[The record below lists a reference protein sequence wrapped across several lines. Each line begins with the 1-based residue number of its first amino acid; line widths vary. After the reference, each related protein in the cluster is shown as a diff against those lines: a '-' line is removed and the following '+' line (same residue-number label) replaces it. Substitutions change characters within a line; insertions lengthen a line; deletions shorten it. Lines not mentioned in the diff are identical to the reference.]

1 MSTQQRIFE
10 LDALRGFSLLGIVLM
25 NILTFSMPYEESFL
39 PDLVKGI
46 DQSILRVITLLV
58 ISSFYP
64 IFTFLFGYSLAIM
77 YKHSQRRAMKYY
89 PFIYRRLTFLL
100 ILGALHGFLLFS
112 GDILFSYAF
121 TGMIAVLCIKKS
133 SKKLF
138 KIGVILYAI
147 KVFILILPTFLVTY
161 LDDPYSTIN
170 ISGFNV
176 SEIVNLKQSGE
187 YFNYLKVNVIENTY
201 NIIDTITF
209 SAYFEF
215 LPYVFLGM
223 AAQKYNLVEKVQF
236 AQNRHRH
243 VLYACLML
251 IVGYT
256 FKLPYVVDIGNQA
269 FAIISAMIGGPLVA
283 FGYTLLFIYC
293 CRFKQ
298 FSKTVNIFKYPGKLS
313 LTVYLMQSFIFTF
326 IYVGLGLYNK
336 LPLYESYLIVLVV
349 YSLQLIF
356 CYVYLK
362 FYRYGPIEW
371 LWRKV
376 TYLK

>member
-39 PDLVKGI
+39 PGLVKGI
-46 DQSILRVITLLV
+46 DQSILRVITLFV

-64 IFTFLFGYSLAIM
+64 IFTFLFGYGLAIM

-147 KVFILILPTFLVTY
+147 KAFILILPTFLVTY

-187 YFNYLKVNVIENTY
+187 YFNYLKVNVVENTY

-236 AQNRHRH
+236 AQNRYRH

-251 IVGYT
+251 IVGYA
-256 FKLPYVVDIGNQA
+256 FKMPYVVDIGNQA

-283 FGYTLLFIYC
+283 FGYILLFIYC

>member
-1 MSTQQRIFE
+1 
-10 LDALRGFSLLGIVLM
+10 
-25 NILTFSMPYEESFL
+25 
-39 PDLVKGI
+39 
-46 DQSILRVITLLV
+46 
-58 ISSFYP
+58 
-64 IFTFLFGYSLAIM
+64 
-77 YKHSQRRAMKYY
+77 
-89 PFIYRRLTFLL
+89 
-100 ILGALHGFLLFS
+100 
-112 GDILFSYAF
+112 
-121 TGMIAVLCIKKS
+121 
-133 SKKLF
+133 
-138 KIGVILYAI
+138 
-147 KVFILILPTFLVTY
+147 
-161 LDDPYSTIN
+161 
-170 ISGFNV
+170 
-176 SEIVNLKQSGE
+176 
-187 YFNYLKVNVIENTY
+187 
-201 NIIDTITF
+201 
-209 SAYFEF
+209 
-215 LPYVFLGM
+215 M

-236 AQNRHRH
+236 AQNRYRH

-251 IVGYT
+251 IVGYA
-256 FKLPYVVDIGNQA
+256 FKMPYVVDIGNQA

-283 FGYTLLFIYC
+283 FGYILLFIYC

-326 IYVGLGLYNK
+326 IYVGLGLYYK

>member
-46 DQSILRVITLLV
+46 DESLLRGVTLFV

-64 IFTFLFGYSLAIM
+64 IFTFLFGYGLAIM
-77 YKHSQRRAMKYY
+77 YKHSLKRSMKYY
-89 PFIYRRLTFLL
+89 PFIYRRLIFLL

-121 TGMIAVLCIKKS
+121 TGMIAVLFIKKNA
-133 SKKLF
+133 KQLL
-138 KIGVILYAI
+138 KIGIVLYVI
-147 KVFILILPTFLVTY
+147 KVLILILPTFLVT
-161 LDDPYSTIN
+161 LFDDPYSTIN
-170 ISGFNV
+170 ISGYTV
-176 SEIVNLKQSGE
+176 SEVVNLKQSGE
-187 YFNYLKVNVIENTY
+187 YFNYLKINVAENIY
-201 NIIDTITF
+201 NIIDTVTF

-223 AAQKYNLVEKVQF
+223 AAQKYNLIKKVQSN
-236 AQNRHRH
+236 QSRYRHI
-243 VLYACLML
+243 LYVSVML
-251 IVGYT
+251 VVGYA
-256 FKLPYVVDIGNQA
+256 FKMPYVIDYGNQA

-283 FGYTLLFIYC
+283 FGYILLFIYC
-293 CRFKQ
+293 CQFNQ
-298 FSKTVNIFKYPGKLS
+298 FSKVVRIFKYPGKLS

-326 IYVGLGLYNK
+326 IFVGLGLYNK
-336 LPLYESYLIVLVV
+336 LPLYESYIIVFIV

-356 CYVYLK
+356 CYMYLK